1 MLVKNIKKRKKESR
15 EILSPIFF
23 ETYESERDKERERE
37 NLSYSLRVD
46 TVCNIL

>member
-23 ETYESERDKERERE
+23 ETYESERDRERE